1 MSIMV
6 VANARIIPFVRMGRP
21 IIKILPAMRSH
32 MRLAVEVMMECD
44 CSSGYRAFTRG
55 TDRLSKTYDRGS
67 QGLLLN
73 PEPSS

>member
-1 MSIMV
+1 MV
-6 VANARIIPFVRMGRP
+6 VANTRIIPFVRMGRP

-44 CSSGYRAFTRG
+44 CSSGSRAFTVPYRG
-55 TDRLSKTYDRGS
+55 TDRLSKTYDRAS

-73 PEPSS
+73 PKPSS